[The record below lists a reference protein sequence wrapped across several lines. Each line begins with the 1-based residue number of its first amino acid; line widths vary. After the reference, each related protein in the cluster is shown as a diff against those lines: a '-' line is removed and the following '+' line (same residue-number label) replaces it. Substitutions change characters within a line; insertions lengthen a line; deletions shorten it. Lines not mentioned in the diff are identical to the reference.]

1 MGTEVAAV
9 QVKTIYQTMYARMG
23 KQPWL
28 EEWQETPW
36 EVVYGG
42 ILVQNTSW
50 RNVVPSLNNLKLNFN
65 FNPKLI
71 LELSDEELQQNV
83 RPSGFY
89 TRKAATIKN
98 ILQWAKGYD
107 FSVSRIQ
114 NLTSSQLRAELLA
127 LHGIGPETADY
138 VMMYAFEHAGFIA
151 DKYSRRL
158 FERMGCPLPKG
169 YEAAKKMVEAELDL
183 SPEQWKNFHAMIVN
197 DGKESGKTRIVS
209 ED

>member
-1 MGTEVAAV
+1 MGTEVATV

-89 TRKAATIKN
+89 TRKAAAI
-98 ILQWAKGYD
+98 
-107 FSVSRIQ
+107 
-114 NLTSSQLRAELLA
+114 
-127 LHGIGPETADY
+127 
-138 VMMYAFEHAGFIA
+138 
-151 DKYSRRL
+151 
-158 FERMGCPLPKG
+158 
-169 YEAAKKMVEAELDL
+169 
-183 SPEQWKNFHAMIVN
+183 
-197 DGKESGKTRIVS
+197 
-209 ED
+209 